1 MNYDL
6 VGPSQ
11 LVVVQ
16 LAVSALEIRTEPL
29 WMVVHMYTCTISIRL
44 TGNMIR

>member
-29 WMVVHMYTCTISIRL
+29 WMHNINKAYW
-44 TGNMIR
+44 